1 MERGRQVVAEEGSW
15 GPLWAVAADVTQ
27 ADDCKRSPWATGCAS
42 LAAWSSDW
50 TPSPS
55 SHPCGDNVVKIKYE
69 FQNVC
74 DFCDERQS
82 AWLLIL
88 VQKDNGKVLEKRLYN
103 FIYMSWELVLKSWS
117 VAWEI
122 VVGHLNYWKLYSCW
136 VTKYADW
143 VELHQTKHQRQGF
156 IFPWEELW

>member
-1 MERGRQVVAEEGSW
+1 MVAEEGSW

-74 DFCDERQS
+74 VVCDERQS
-82 AWLLIL
+82 ACALLVL

-103 FIYMSWELVLKSWS
+103 FIYML
-117 VAWEI
+117 
-122 VVGHLNYWKLYSCW
+122 
-136 VTKYADW
+136 
-143 VELHQTKHQRQGF
+143 
-156 IFPWEELW
+156 